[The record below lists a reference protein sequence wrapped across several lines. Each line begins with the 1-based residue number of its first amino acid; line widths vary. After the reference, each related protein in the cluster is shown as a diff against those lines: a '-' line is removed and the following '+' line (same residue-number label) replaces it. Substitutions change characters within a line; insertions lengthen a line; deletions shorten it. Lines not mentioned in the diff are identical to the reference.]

1 MIVQTYCLQN
11 QPEKHECETNIEKN
25 TDDPQILFPSAS
37 VVRNVVVNHRAVLM
51 KPFVLVLV
59 QVAKNHA
66 AHDS

>member
-1 MIVQTYCLQN
+1 MIVQTYRLQN
-11 QPEKHECETNIEKN
+11 QPKKHEGETNVEKN
-25 TDDPQILFPSAS
+25 TDDPQILLPSAS

-59 QVAKNHA
+59 QVAKNHT